1 MEVLL
6 VENANFFE
14 NYYLSLFFLYFY
26 INIFAVNKYFYL
38 IVNLLFLSVLSN
50 FSFSQVVYYDIQ
62 PDLEISTGRFGPST
76 NLYCGL
82 QELGIDDSIY
92 FSISF
97 AVIPD
102 GSLKFG
108 MSPSDSMYIAGYN
121 PNMYE
126 FEVTNLEPLTG
137 IVDEIYFSNTS
148 AWFDLYCISTSCD
161 VDEFENVES
170 GFLGFA
176 YVMNGDTLYGWIRLR
191 TKTPDINNMYSLS
204 VVDMAINQQ
213 NAGAIFTGE
222 GIPPVAEYLVA
233 QDVSDFRDERDI
245 QIKFSNAINYVG
257 ISEYRVFVVPSELA
271 ESFDLSTAQTVS
283 GGNYFSVLQTDT
295 IFLGNIS
302 AGTKDFL
309 GNDILELVPYNIFV
323 MSVADGLNL
332 TENYLSQPSNDFI
345 LTTSV
350 HPVQNA
356 ETNRIHN
363 GGNSYTVNISFDA
376 PEITT
381 GILHH
386 RILFVDS
393 TNMDS
398 LNVEAF
404 LQVYLENYIV
414 VELDDYNYMN
424 SFDYSVLKD
433 IYGNPLTYDNVYK
446 VVILSVANMIDANLS
461 VIVIP
466 ESDLVF
472 ATPCN
477 AVTIVNA
484 YDNANNG
491 NASDIKVS
499 FEKVD
504 ETQISSYRVFVVKN
518 DLADSFKL
526 ETANNI
532 QNESY
537 YEINP
542 IGTNIEISL
551 PTNLKTSDGDFIIE
565 NEIYRIFVQSVADLV
580 NTDINALSPPSYLLV
595 LHNPDYFKAGQF
607 YGDSISYFDFNPD
620 LVLTSPIY
628 PETEDYIDLFI
639 NNDAV
644 PDAQIVMRKTPM
656 WHGDRCDVYLKTLD
670 NTEVCVIENQINS
683 CMVMH
688 EFQMIGPYNT
698 WHSGNIEMA
707 YEYHSWEGEGLGG
720 SWHNMNNGYLA
731 LVKFSESDTVWAW
744 YNISLYKAYSV
755 TIHNY
760 AKSIYSS
767 VLDVVYNGVT
777 IFPNPANSD
786 VSIFLPNEMIG
797 SEIEFYSIQ
806 GKLVRSFFAAN
817 NEIIL
822 STYDLNSGIYIIKI
836 IGSNQTVS
844 YKLVVG

>member
-1 MEVLL
+1 
-6 VENANFFE
+6 
-14 NYYLSLFFLYFY
+14 
-26 INIFAVNKYFYL
+26 VNKYFYL

-62 PDLEISTGRFGPST
+62 PDLELSTGRFGPST
-76 NLYCGL
+76 NLYCSL

-97 AVIPD
+97 AAIPH
-102 GSLKFG
+102 GVLQFG
-108 MSPSDSMYIAGYN
+108 MSPSDSMYMAGYGFDI
-121 PNMYE
+121 YE
-126 FEVTNLEPLTG
+126 FEATNMEPLTG
-137 IVDEIYFSNTS
+137 IVDEIDFSNTIG
-148 AWFDLYCISTSCD
+148 WVYLYCDNIGCNHY
-161 VDEFENVES
+161 EFENVES

-191 TKTPDINNMYSLS
+191 TKTPDINYMYSLS

-222 GIPPVAEYLVA
+222 GIPPLAEYLVA

-245 QIKFSNAINYVG
+245 QIKFSNAINYLGV
-257 ISEYRVFVVPSELA
+257 SEYRVFVVPSELA
-271 ESFDLSTAQTVS
+271 ESFDLSDAQVVPA
-283 GGNYFSVLQTDT
+283 GNYFSVVQTDT
-295 IFLGNIS
+295 NFIGNVP
-302 AGTKDFL
+302 AGTKDYL
-309 GNDILELVPYNIFV
+309 GNDIQELVPYKLFV
-323 MSVADGLNL
+323 MSVADGLNMI
-332 TENYLSQPSNDFI
+332 EDYISIPSNEI
-345 LTTSV
+345 VLATSV
-350 HPVQNA
+350 HSVQNA
-356 ETNRIHN
+356 EANRIYN
-363 GGNSYTVNISFDA
+363 GGNSYTVNIGFSS

-404 LQVYLENYIV
+404 LQVLPENYIE
-414 VELDDYNYMN
+414 VELYNPVYSN
-424 SFDYSVLKD
+424 SFDYSILKD
-433 IYGNPLTYDNVYK
+433 IDGNSLTYDKVYK
-446 VVILSVANMIDANLS
+446 VVILTVADMIDANIS

-466 ESDLVF
+466 ESDLIF

-477 AVTIVNA
+477 YVTNVSV
-484 YDNANNG
+484 YDNENSG

-499 FEKVD
+499 FNKVD

-518 DLADSFKL
+518 DLADSFNL
-526 ETANNI
+526 EIANHT
-532 QNESY
+532 QHESY
-537 YEINP
+537 FEIIP
-542 IGTNIEISL
+542 SGTNIEISL
-551 PTNLKTSDGDFIIE
+551 PLELKASDGDFIIE

-595 LHNPDYFKAGQF
+595 LHNPDYFKAGQS
-607 YGDSISYFDFNPD
+607 YGDSVSYFDFNPD
-620 LVLTSPIY
+620 LVLTSPMY

-656 WHGDRCDVYLKTLD
+656 WHGDRWDVYLKTLD
-670 NTEVCVIENQINS
+670 NTEVCVVESQINS

-720 SWHNMNNGYLA
+720 SWHNLDNGYLA
-731 LVKFSESDTVWAW
+731 LAKFSESDTIWAW

-767 VLDVVYNGVT
+767 VLDLVYDAVK
-777 IFPNPANSD
+777 IFPNPANSY
-786 VSIFLPNEMIG
+786 VTICLPNDLIG
-797 SEIEFYSIQ
+797 SEIELYSIQ
-806 GKLVRSFFAAN
+806 GKLIRSFLAAN
-817 NEIIL
+817 DENIL
-822 STYDLNSGIYIIKI
+822 STYDLNSGIYVIKI

-844 YKLVVG
+844 YKLVVE